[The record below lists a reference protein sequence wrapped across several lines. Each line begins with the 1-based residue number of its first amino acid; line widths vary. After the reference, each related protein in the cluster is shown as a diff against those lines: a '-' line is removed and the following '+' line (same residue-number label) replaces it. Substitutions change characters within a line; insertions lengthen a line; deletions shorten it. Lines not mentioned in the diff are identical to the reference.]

1 MMPRVCLLP
10 LVGIA
15 LSWAAL
21 ADEKVDE
28 NKDLDLIPAAAQAP
42 AAPSAQASAPTR
54 ATSKI
59 FLENAFTQSW
69 LRGAPVP
76 VSPPQPPA
84 WQERLLFD
92 VRKEWHLGRDIGLSY
107 SGRLNLRDQQGL
119 DFPSHENVINDLREA
134 YATWE
139 PRERLFID
147 AGRINL
153 KSGVALGFNPTDF
166 FKTRAVV
173 DRSASGGTLT
183 SGKAAL

>member
-1 MMPRVCLLP
+1 MMPRMMPRVCLLP

-84 WQERLLFD
+84 WQERSEERR
-92 VRKEWHLGRDIGLSY
+92 VGKEC
-107 SGRLNLRDQQGL
+107 
-119 DFPSHENVINDLREA
+119 
-134 YATWE
+134 
-139 PRERLFID
+139 
-147 AGRINL
+147 
-153 KSGVALGFNPTDF
+153 
-166 FKTRAVV
+166 
-173 DRSASGGTLT
+173 RSRWSTYD
-183 SGKAAL
+183 